1 MKRATTKPQPKM
13 TREEFIE
20 SLAALFEAFAVDT
33 DAEWLV
39 GRDGQCSGPNL
50 MVQRDWRVGQ

>member
-1 MKRATTKPQPKM
+1 M